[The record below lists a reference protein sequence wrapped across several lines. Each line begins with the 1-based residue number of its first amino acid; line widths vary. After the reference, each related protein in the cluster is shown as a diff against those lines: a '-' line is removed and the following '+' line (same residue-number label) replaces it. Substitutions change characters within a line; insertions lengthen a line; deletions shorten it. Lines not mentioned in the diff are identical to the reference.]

1 MKPRLIAIF
10 VAVVATGILLVG
22 YGFNLLIA

>member
-1 MKPRLIAIF
+1 MKPQLIAIF

-22 YGFNLLIA
+22 FGFNALIA